1 VRKSIQKVPVDVLEK
16 LYYIFD
22 DLACTVEYSRDN
34 GELIV
39 GVGED
44 FYLEFEADRA
54 ELIRLAE
61 DKYWNDDAMN
71 VAEGYWR
78 Q

>member
-1 VRKSIQKVPVDVLEK
+1 MRKSIQKVPVDVLEK

-22 DLACTVEYSRDN
+22 ELACTVDYSRDN

-39 GVGED
+39 SVGED
-44 FYLEFEADRA
+44 FHLEFEADRA

-61 DKYWNDDAMN
+61 DKYWHDDAMN
-71 VAEGYWR
+71 VAEGYWKE
-78 Q
+78 

>member
-1 VRKSIQKVPVDVLEK
+1 MRKSIQKVPVDVLEK

-22 DLACTVEYSRDN
+22 ELACTVEYSREN

-39 GVGED
+39 SVGED

-54 ELIRLAE
+54 ELIRLSE
-61 DKYWNDDAMN
+61 DKYWHDDAMN